1 MSGCK
6 ECKVKL
12 LCDAVTSLHL
22 LYHMNIIKIELQS
35 CHNIHQN
42 FKLVI
47 DNMVKK
53 PEPDAV

>member
-12 LCDAVTSLHL
+12 WCEAVTSLHL
-22 LYHMNIIKIELQS
+22 LYHTNIIKIELQS

-47 DNMVKK
+47 NNTFKK
-53 PEPDAV
+53 PELDAV

>member
-6 ECKVKL
+6 ECTVKL

-35 CHNIHQN
+35 CHNIGILN
-42 FKLVI
+42 WSI
-47 DNMVKK
+47 NNMVKK
-53 PEPDAV
+53 PEPDAM